1 MSTQSTSDFTA
12 KDHSFSMPP
21 SKSYVIVSIIMSHVW
36 LGFLY
41 FPISQALTL
50 PLGQK
55 IISLI
60 LTTAFALAYVAA
72 FSLSWRKP
80 IMGERNFRYFDGRHR
95 LRKSDAV
102 AFAVLVLT
110 TLLQVAVLGP
120 LNSLAFLPFIA
131 AAAPFTLPQT
141 VGYIAGAL
149 TVLTSFLIPSFVP
162 NGQEYFGLAITTSA
176 VFMFVAGITFFIGS
190 SIESQRQAGTRAILE
205 ERERVA
211 RDVHDV
217 LGHTLTVIALKS
229 ELAGKLLERDPGRAH
244 AELREITHLAR
255 ESIEEVRQTV
265 AGLKVQSLSE
275 EITAASQALESAGI
289 DLQREGSAWKDLDS
303 IPAVNQAVFAW
314 VIREATTNIIRHS
327 AARRATIKLDR
338 SSLTITDNGVGIPP
352 DAAGHGLEGLKA
364 RVEQVGGTLSIVGKR
379 GVASTASTTGTASA
393 ANERQ
398 NALETG
404 TVVEVKL

>member
-1 MSTQSTSDFTA
+1 MNPKSFHDLTA
-12 KDHSFSMPP
+12 ESRGLASSP
-21 SKSYVIVSIIMSHVW
+21 SKPYIIVSTFMSLVW

-55 IISLI
+55 IISLV
-60 LTTAFALAYVAA
+60 LTATFALAYVTA
-72 FSLSWRKP
+72 FVLTWRKP

-102 AFAVLVLT
+102 AFAVIVT
-110 TLLQVAVLGP
+110 ITLLQVAVLGP
-120 LNSLAFLPFIA
+120 LASLAFLPFIA
-131 AAAPFTLPQT
+131 AAAPFTLPQAI
-141 VGYIAGAL
+141 GYIAGAL
-149 TVLTSFLIPSFVP
+149 TVLASFLIPSFVP
-162 NGQEYFGLAITTSA
+162 NGQEYFGFAITTSA

-229 ELAGKLLERDPGRAH
+229 ELAGKLLERDPGRAQ

-289 DLQREGSAWKDLDS
+289 DLRREGSAWSDLDS
-303 IPAVNQAVFAW
+303 IPAANQAVFAW
-314 VIREATTNIIRHS
+314 VIREATTNIIRHT

-338 SSLTITDNGVGIPP
+338 SSLTITDNGVGISPE
-352 DAAGHGLEGLKA
+352 AAGHGLEGLKA

-379 GVASTASTTGTASA
+379 GVASTESA
-393 ANERQ
+393 ANERR

-404 TVVEVKL
+404 TIVEVKL

>member
-1 MSTQSTSDFTA
+1 MNPKSFHDLTAESRGITS
-12 KDHSFSMPP
+12 SP
-21 SKSYVIVSIIMSHVW
+21 SKPYIIVSIIMSLVW

-50 PLGQK
+50 PLGSK
-55 IISLI
+55 IISLV
-60 LTTAFALAYVAA
+60 LTATFALAYVPA
-72 FSLSWRKP
+72 FILTWRTP

-190 SIESQRQAGTRAILE
+190 SIESQRQAGTQAILE

-289 DLQREGSAWKDLDS
+289 DLRREGSAWSDLDS
-303 IPAVNQAVFAW
+303 IPAANQAVFAW
-314 VIREATTNIIRHS
+314 VIREATTNIIRHT

-338 SSLTITDNGVGIPP
+338 SSLTITDNGVGISPE
-352 DAAGHGLEGLKA
+352 AAGHGLEGLKA

-379 GVASTASTTGTASA
+379 GVASTESA
-393 ANERQ
+393 ANERR

-404 TVVEVKL
+404 TIVEVKL

>member
-21 SKSYVIVSIIMSHVW
+21 SKSYVIVGIIMSLVW

-41 FPISQALTL
+41 FPIGQALTL

-55 IISLI
+55 IISLV
-60 LTTAFALAYVAA
+60 LTTVFALAYVTA
-72 FSLSWRKP
+72 FVLTWRKP

-102 AFAVLVLT
+102 AFAVIVT
-110 TLLQVAVLGP
+110 ITLLQVAVLGP
-120 LNSLAFLPFIA
+120 LDSLAFLPFIA
-131 AAAPFTLPQT
+131 AAAPFVLPQ
-141 VGYIAGAL
+141 VAGYIAGAL
-149 TVLTSFLIPSFVP
+149 TVLVSFLIPSFVP

-176 VFMFVAGITFFIGS
+176 VFMFVSGITFYIGS
-190 SIESQRQAGTRAILE
+190 NIESQRQVGIQAILE

-289 DLQREGSAWKDLDS
+289 DLRGEGSAWKDLDS
-303 IPAVNQAVFAW
+303 IPAVNQAIFAW
-314 VIREATTNIIRHS
+314 VIRETTTNIIRHAGAS
-327 AARRATIKLDR
+327 RVTIKLDW
-338 SSLTITDNGVGIPP
+338 SSLTITDNGVGISP
-352 DAAGHGLEGLKA
+352 DATGHGLEGLKT
-364 RVEQVGGTLSIVGKR
+364 RVKQVGGTLSIVGKR
-379 GVASTASTTGTASA
+379 GVASAASAESEPQNIPNTGTI
-393 ANERQ
+393 
-398 NALETG
+398 
-404 TVVEVKL
+404 VEVKL

>member
-1 MSTQSTSDFTA
+1 MNPKSFHDLTA
-12 KDHSFSMPP
+12 ESRGLASSP
-21 SKSYVIVSIIMSHVW
+21 SKPYIIVSTFMSLVW

-55 IISLI
+55 IISLV
-60 LTTAFALAYVAA
+60 LTATFALAYVTA
-72 FSLSWRKP
+72 FVLTWRKP

-102 AFAVLVLT
+102 AFAVLVMT

-131 AAAPFTLPQT
+131 AAAPFTLPQAI
-141 VGYIAGAL
+141 GYIAGAL
-149 TVLTSFLIPSFVP
+149 TVLASFLIPSFVP
-162 NGQEYFGLAITTSA
+162 NGQEYFGFAITTSA
-176 VFMFVAGITFFIGS
+176 VFMFVAGMTFFIGS
-190 SIESQRQAGTRAILE
+190 SIESQRQAGTQAILE

-217 LGHTLTVIALKS
+217 LGRTLTVIALKS

-265 AGLKVQSLSE
+265 AGLKVQSLFE

-289 DLQREGSAWKDLDS
+289 DLQREGNAWKDLDS
-303 IPAVNQAVFAW
+303 IPAVNQAIFAW
-314 VIREATTNIIRHS
+314 VIREATTNIIRHA

-338 SSLTITDNGVGIPP
+338 SSLTITDNGVGISPE
-352 DAAGHGLEGLKA
+352 AAGHGLEGLKA

-379 GVASTASTTGTASA
+379 GVASTESA
-393 ANERQ
+393 ANERR
-398 NALETG
+398 NALENG
-404 TVVEVKL
+404 TIVEVKL

>member
-1 MSTQSTSDFTA
+1 MNPKSFHDLTAESRGITS
-12 KDHSFSMPP
+12 SP
-21 SKSYVIVSIIMSHVW
+21 SKPYIIVSIIMSLVW

-50 PLGQK
+50 PLGSK
-55 IISLI
+55 IISLV
-60 LTTAFALAYVAA
+60 LTATFALAYVTA
-72 FSLSWRKP
+72 FILTWRKP

-229 ELAGKLLERDPGRAH
+229 ELAGKLLERDPGRAQ

-289 DLQREGSAWKDLDS
+289 DLRREGSAWSDLDS
-303 IPAVNQAVFAW
+303 IPAANQAVFAW
-314 VIREATTNIIRHS
+314 VIREATTNIIRHT

-338 SSLTITDNGVGIPP
+338 SSLTITDNGVGISPE
-352 DAAGHGLEGLKA
+352 AAGHGLEGLKA

-379 GVASTASTTGTASA
+379 GVASTESA
-393 ANERQ
+393 ANERR

-404 TVVEVKL
+404 TIVEVKL

>member
-1 MSTQSTSDFTA
+1 MNPKSFHDLTAESSGITS
-12 KDHSFSMPP
+12 SP
-21 SKSYVIVSIIMSHVW
+21 SKPYIIVSIIMSLVW

-50 PLGQK
+50 PLGSK
-55 IISLI
+55 IISLV
-60 LTTAFALAYVAA
+60 LTATFALAYVTA
-72 FSLSWRKP
+72 FILTWRKP

-229 ELAGKLLERDPGRAH
+229 ELAGKLLERDPGRAQ

-289 DLQREGSAWKDLDS
+289 DLRREGSAWSDLDS
-303 IPAVNQAVFAW
+303 IPAANQAVFAW
-314 VIREATTNIIRHS
+314 VIREATTNIIRHT

-338 SSLTITDNGVGIPP
+338 NSLTITDNGVGISPE
-352 DAAGHGLEGLKA
+352 AAGHGLEGLKA

-379 GVASTASTTGTASA
+379 GVASTESA
-393 ANERQ
+393 ANERR

-404 TVVEVKL
+404 TIVEVKL

>member
-1 MSTQSTSDFTA
+1 MNPKSFHDLTA
-12 KDHSFSMPP
+12 ESRGLASSP
-21 SKSYVIVSIIMSHVW
+21 SKPYIIVSTFMSLVW

-55 IISLI
+55 IISLV
-60 LTTAFALAYVAA
+60 LTATFALAYVTA
-72 FSLSWRKP
+72 FVLTWRKP

-102 AFAVLVLT
+102 AFAVIVT
-110 TLLQVAVLGP
+110 ITLLQVAVLGP
-120 LNSLAFLPFIA
+120 LASLAFLPFIA
-131 AAAPFTLPQT
+131 AAAPFTLPQAI
-141 VGYIAGAL
+141 GYIAGAL
-149 TVLTSFLIPSFVP
+149 TVLASFLIPSFVP
-162 NGQEYFGLAITTSA
+162 NGQEYFGFAITTSA
-176 VFMFVAGITFFIGS
+176 VFMFVAGMTFFIGS
-190 SIESQRQAGTRAILE
+190 SIESQRQAGTQAILE

-217 LGHTLTVIALKS
+217 LGRTLTVIALKS

-265 AGLKVQSLSE
+265 AGLKVQSLFE

-289 DLQREGSAWKDLDS
+289 DLQREGSAWSDLDS
-303 IPAVNQAVFAW
+303 IPAVNQAIFAW
-314 VIREATTNIIRHS
+314 VIREATTNIICHA

-338 SSLTITDNGVGIPP
+338 SSLTITDNGVGISPE
-352 DAAGHGLEGLKA
+352 AAGHGLEGLKA

-379 GVASTASTTGTASA
+379 GVASTESA
-393 ANERQ
+393 ANERR

-404 TVVEVKL
+404 TIVEVKL

>member
-1 MSTQSTSDFTA
+1 MNPKSSHALTAESRSITS
-12 KDHSFSMPP
+12 SP
-21 SKSYVIVSIIMSHVW
+21 SKSYIFAGTFMSLVW

-50 PLGQK
+50 PLGSK
-55 IISLI
+55 IISLV
-60 LTTAFALAYVAA
+60 LTATFALAYVIS
-72 FSLSWRKP
+72 FILSWRKP

-95 LRKSDAV
+95 LRKSDAI
-102 AFAVLVLT
+102 AFAVLVMT

-120 LNSLAFLPFIA
+120 LDSLAFLPFIA
-131 AAAPFTLPQT
+131 AAAPFTLPQA

-149 TVLTSFLIPSFVP
+149 TVLASFLIPGFVP
-162 NGQEYFGLAITTSA
+162 NGQEYFGLTITTSA

-190 SIESQRQAGTRAILE
+190 SIESQRQAGTQAILE

-229 ELAGKLLERDPGRAH
+229 ELAGKLLERDPERAQT
-244 AELREITHLAR
+244 ELREITHLAR

-265 AGLKVQSLSE
+265 AGLKVQSLFE

-289 DLQREGSAWKDLDS
+289 GLQREGSAWPDLDS
-303 IPAVNQAVFAW
+303 IPAVNQAIFAW
-314 VIREATTNIIRHS
+314 VIREATTNIIRH
-327 AARRATIKLDR
+327 AAASQATIKLDR
-338 SSLTITDNGVGIPP
+338 SNLTITDNGVGIPP
-352 DAAGHGLEGLKA
+352 DATGHGLEGLKA

-379 GVASTASTTGTASA
+379 GLASTAGAT
-393 ANERQ
+393 EPQ
-398 NALETG
+398 NIPETG

>member
-1 MSTQSTSDFTA
+1 MNPKSSHDLTAESRGLTS
-12 KDHSFSMPP
+12 SP
-21 SKSYVIVSIIMSHVW
+21 SKSYIFAGTFMSLVW

-41 FPISQALTL
+41 FPISRALTL
-50 PLGQK
+50 PLGPK

-60 LTTAFALAYVAA
+60 LTATFALAYVTA

-102 AFAVLVLT
+102 AFAVIVTT

-120 LNSLAFLPFIA
+120 LASLSFLPFIA
-131 AAAPFTLPQT
+131 AAAPFTLPQAI
-141 VGYIAGAL
+141 GYIAGAL
-149 TVLTSFLIPSFVP
+149 TVLVSFLIPSFVP

-176 VFMFVAGITFFIGS
+176 VFMFVAGITFYIGS
-190 SIESQRQAGTRAILE
+190 NIESQRQVGIQAILE

-229 ELAGKLLERDPGRAH
+229 ELAGKLLERDPGRAQ

-265 AGLKVQSLSE
+265 AGLKVQSLFE

-327 AARRATIKLDR
+327 AARRVTIKLDR
-338 SSLTITDNGVGIPP
+338 SSLTITDNGVGISPE
-352 DAAGHGLEGLKA
+352 AAGHGLEGLKA

-379 GVASTASTTGTASA
+379 GVASTASAES
-393 ANERQ
+393 ERQ

>member
-1 MSTQSTSDFTA
+1 MNPKSFHGLTA
-12 KDHSFSMPP
+12 ESRGLASSP
-21 SKSYVIVSIIMSHVW
+21 SKPYIIVSTFMSLVW

-41 FPISQALTL
+41 FPISRALTL
-50 PLGQK
+50 PLGPK
-55 IISLI
+55 IISLV
-60 LTTAFALAYVAA
+60 LTATFALAYIMA
-72 FSLSWRKP
+72 FILTWRKP
-80 IMGERNFRYFDGRHR
+80 IVGERNFRYFDGRHS
-95 LRKSDAV
+95 LYKGNAV
-102 AFAVLVLT
+102 AFAVIVMI

-120 LNSLAFLPFIA
+120 LDSLALLPFIA
-131 AAAPFTLPQT
+131 AAAPFTLPQA

-149 TVLTSFLIPSFVP
+149 TVLVSFLIPSFVP

-176 VFMFVAGITFFIGS
+176 VFMFVAGMTFFIGS
-190 SIESQRQAGTRAILE
+190 SIESQRQAGTQAILE

-229 ELAGKLLERDPGRAH
+229 ELAGKLLERDPGRAQT
-244 AELREITHLAR
+244 ELREITHLAR

-289 DLQREGSAWKDLDS
+289 GLQREGSAWPDLDS

-314 VIREATTNIIRHS
+314 VIREATTNIIRH
-327 AARRATIKLDR
+327 AAASQATIKLDR
-338 SSLTITDNGVGIPP
+338 SNLTITDNGVGIPP

-364 RVEQVGGTLSIVGKR
+364 RVEQVGGILSIVGKR
-379 GVASTASTTGTASA
+379 GLASTAGAT
-393 ANERQ
+393 EPQ
-398 NALETG
+398 NIPETG

>member
-1 MSTQSTSDFTA
+1 MNPKSFHDLTAESRGITS
-12 KDHSFSMPP
+12 SP
-21 SKSYVIVSIIMSHVW
+21 SKPYIIVSIIMSLVW

-50 PLGQK
+50 PLGSK
-55 IISLI
+55 IISLV
-60 LTTAFALAYVAA
+60 LTATFALAYVTA
-72 FSLSWRKP
+72 FILTWRKP

-102 AFAVLVLT
+102 AFAVVVLT

-289 DLQREGSAWKDLDS
+289 DLRREGSAWSDLDS
-303 IPAVNQAVFAW
+303 IPAANQAVFAW
-314 VIREATTNIIRHS
+314 VIREATTNIIRHT

-338 SSLTITDNGVGIPP
+338 SSLTITDNGVGISPE
-352 DAAGHGLEGLKA
+352 AAGHGLEGLKA

-379 GVASTASTTGTASA
+379 GVASTESA
-393 ANERQ
+393 ANERR

-404 TVVEVKL
+404 TIVEVKL

>member
-1 MSTQSTSDFTA
+1 MNPKSSPALTADGRSLTSSPSNSYIFAGTFMSL
-12 KDHSFSMPP
+12 
-21 SKSYVIVSIIMSHVW
+21 VW

-50 PLGQK
+50 PLGSK
-55 IISLI
+55 IISLV
-60 LTTAFALAYVAA
+60 LTATFALAYVAA

-95 LRKSDAV
+95 LRKSDAI
-102 AFAVLVLT
+102 AFAVLVMT

-120 LNSLAFLPFIA
+120 LDSLAFLPFIA
-131 AAAPFTLPQT
+131 AAAPFTLPQA

-149 TVLTSFLIPSFVP
+149 TVLASFLIPGFVP
-162 NGQEYFGLAITTSA
+162 NGQEYFGLTITTSA

-190 SIESQRQAGTRAILE
+190 SIESQRQAGTQAILE

-229 ELAGKLLERDPGRAH
+229 ELAGKLLERDPERAQT
-244 AELREITHLAR
+244 ELREITNLAR

-265 AGLKVQSLSE
+265 AGLKVQSLFE
-275 EITAASQALESAGI
+275 EITATSQALESAGI
-289 DLQREGSAWKDLDS
+289 DLQREGSAWSNLDS
-303 IPAVNQAVFAW
+303 IPAVNQAIFAW
-314 VIREATTNIIRHS
+314 VIREVTTNIIRH
-327 AARRATIKLDR
+327 AAAHQVTIEMNR

-379 GVASTASTTGTASA
+379 EVTSAASA
-393 ANERQ
+393 ESERQ
-398 NALETG
+398 NIPETG

>member
-41 FPISQALTL
+41 FPIGQALTL
-50 PLGQK
+50 PLGPK

-102 AFAVLVLT
+102 AFAVIVT
-110 TLLQVAVLGP
+110 ITLLQVAVLGP
-120 LNSLAFLPFIA
+120 LDSLAFLPFIA
-131 AAAPFTLPQT
+131 AAAPFVLPQ
-141 VGYIAGAL
+141 VAGYIAGAL
-149 TVLTSFLIPSFVP
+149 TVLASFLIPSFVP
-162 NGQEYFGLAITTSA
+162 NSQEYFGLAITTSA
-176 VFMFVAGITFFIGS
+176 VFMFVAGITFYIGS
-190 SIESQRQAGTRAILE
+190 NIESQRQVGIQAILE

-229 ELAGKLLERDPGRAH
+229 ELAGKLLERDPGRAQ

-265 AGLKVQSLSE
+265 AGLKVQSLFE
-275 EITAASQALESAGI
+275 EIAAASQALESASI
-289 DLQREGSAWKDLDS
+289 DLQREGSAWPDLDS
-303 IPAVNQAVFAW
+303 IPTVNQAIFAW

-338 SSLTITDNGVGIPP
+338 SSLTITDNGVGISPE
-352 DAAGHGLEGLKA
+352 AAGHGLEGLKT
-364 RVEQVGGTLSIVGKR
+364 RVKQVGGTLSIVGKR
-379 GVASTASTTGTASA
+379 GVASAASA
-393 ANERQ
+393 ESERQ
-398 NALETG
+398 NVPETG

>member
-1 MSTQSTSDFTA
+1 MNPKSFHALTA
-12 KDHSFSMPP
+12 ESRGLASSP
-21 SKSYVIVSIIMSHVW
+21 SKPYIIVGTFMSLVW

-50 PLGQK
+50 PLGPRVA
-55 IISLI
+55 SLI
-60 LTTAFALAYVAA
+60 LTAAFALAYVTA
-72 FSLSWRKP
+72 FVLTWRKP
-80 IMGERNFRYFDGRHR
+80 VMGERNFRYFDGRHR
-95 LRKSDAV
+95 LRKSDAA
-102 AFAVLVLT
+102 AFAVIVMI
-110 TLLQVAVLGP
+110 TLLQMAVLGP
-120 LNSLAFLPFIA
+120 LASLAFLPFIA
-131 AAAPFTLPQT
+131 AAAPFTLPQAI
-141 VGYIAGAL
+141 GYIAGAL
-149 TVLTSFLIPSFVP
+149 TVLVSFLIPSFVP

-176 VFMFVAGITFFIGS
+176 VFMFVSGITFYIGS
-190 SIESQRQAGTRAILE
+190 NIESQRQVGIQAILE

-229 ELAGKLLERDPGRAH
+229 ELAGKLLERDPGRAQ

-265 AGLKVQSLSE
+265 AGLKVQSLFE

-289 DLQREGSAWKDLDS
+289 DLQREGTAWSDLDS
-303 IPAVNQAVFAW
+303 IPAVNQAIFAW
-314 VIREATTNIIRHS
+314 VIREATTNIIRHA

-338 SSLTITDNGVGIPP
+338 SSLTITDNGVGISPE
-352 DAAGHGLEGLKA
+352 AAGHGLEGLKA

-379 GVASTASTTGTASA
+379 GVASTESA
-393 ANERQ
+393 ANEQQ

-404 TVVEVKL
+404 TIVEVKL

>member
-1 MSTQSTSDFTA
+1 MNPKSSHDLTAESRGLTS
-12 KDHSFSMPP
+12 SP
-21 SKSYVIVSIIMSHVW
+21 SKSYIFAGTFMSLVW

-41 FPISQALTL
+41 FPISRALTL
-50 PLGQK
+50 PLGPK

-60 LTTAFALAYVAA
+60 LTATFALAYVTA

-80 IMGERNFRYFDGRHR
+80 IMGERNFRYFNGRHR

-102 AFAVLVLT
+102 AFAVIVT
-110 TLLQVAVLGP
+110 ITLLQVAVLGP
-120 LNSLAFLPFIA
+120 LASLSFLPFIA
-131 AAAPFTLPQT
+131 AAAPFTLPQAI
-141 VGYIAGAL
+141 GYIAGAL
-149 TVLTSFLIPSFVP
+149 TVLVSFLIPSFVP

-176 VFMFVAGITFFIGS
+176 VFMFVAGITFYIGS
-190 SIESQRQAGTRAILE
+190 NIESQRQVGIQAILE

-229 ELAGKLLERDPGRAH
+229 ELAGKLLERDPGRTQ

-265 AGLKVQSLSE
+265 AGLKVQSLFE
-275 EITAASQALESAGI
+275 EIAAASQALESAGI
-289 DLQREGSAWKDLDS
+289 GLQREGSAWPDLDS
-303 IPAVNQAVFAW
+303 IPAVNQAIFAW
-314 VIREATTNIIRHS
+314 VIREATTNIIRH
-327 AARRATIKLDR
+327 AAASQATIKLDR
-338 SSLTITDNGVGIPP
+338 SNLTITDNGVGIPP

-364 RVEQVGGTLSIVGKR
+364 RVEQVGGILSIVGKR
-379 GVASTASTTGTASA
+379 GLASTAGAT
-393 ANERQ
+393 EPQ
-398 NALETG
+398 NIPETG

>member
-1 MSTQSTSDFTA
+1 MNPKSFHDLTA
-12 KDHSFSMPP
+12 ESRGLASSP
-21 SKSYVIVSIIMSHVW
+21 SKPYIIVSTFMSLVW

-41 FPISQALTL
+41 FPISRALTL
-50 PLGQK
+50 PLGPK
-55 IISLI
+55 IISLV
-60 LTTAFALAYVAA
+60 LTATFALAYIMA
-72 FSLSWRKP
+72 FILTWRKP
-80 IMGERNFRYFDGRHR
+80 IVGERNFRYFDGRHS
-95 LRKSDAV
+95 LYKGNAV
-102 AFAVLVLT
+102 AFAVIVMI

-120 LNSLAFLPFIA
+120 LDSLALLPFIA
-131 AAAPFTLPQT
+131 AAAPFTLPQA

-149 TVLTSFLIPSFVP
+149 TVLVSFLIPSFVP

-176 VFMFVAGITFFIGS
+176 VFMFVAGMTFFIGS
-190 SIESQRQAGTRAILE
+190 SIESQRQAGTQAILE

-229 ELAGKLLERDPGRAH
+229 ELAGKLLERDPGRAQT
-244 AELREITHLAR
+244 ELREITHLAR

-289 DLQREGSAWKDLDS
+289 GLQREGSAWPDLDS

-327 AARRATIKLDR
+327 AARQATIKLDR
-338 SSLTITDNGVGIPP
+338 SNLTITDNGVGIPP

-364 RVEQVGGTLSIVGKR
+364 RVEQVGGILSIVGKR
-379 GVASTASTTGTASA
+379 GLASTAGAT
-393 ANERQ
+393 EPQ
-398 NALETG
+398 NIPETG

>member
-1 MSTQSTSDFTA
+1 MNPKSFHDLTAESRGITS
-12 KDHSFSMPP
+12 SP
-21 SKSYVIVSIIMSHVW
+21 SKPYIIVSIIMSLVW

-50 PLGQK
+50 PLGSK
-55 IISLI
+55 IISLV
-60 LTTAFALAYVAA
+60 LTATFALAYVTA
-72 FSLSWRKP
+72 FILTWRKP

-102 AFAVLVLT
+102 AFAVVVLT

-176 VFMFVAGITFFIGS
+176 VFLFVAGITFFIGS

-289 DLQREGSAWKDLDS
+289 DLRREGSAWSDLDS
-303 IPAVNQAVFAW
+303 IPAANQAVFAW
-314 VIREATTNIIRHS
+314 VIREATTNIIRHT

-338 SSLTITDNGVGIPP
+338 SSLTITDNGVGISPE
-352 DAAGHGLEGLKA
+352 AAGHGLEGLKA

-379 GVASTASTTGTASA
+379 GVASTESA
-393 ANERQ
+393 ANERR

>member
-1 MSTQSTSDFTA
+1 MNPKSFHDLTA
-12 KDHSFSMPP
+12 ESRGLASSP
-21 SKSYVIVSIIMSHVW
+21 SKPYIIVSTFMSLVW

-55 IISLI
+55 IISLV
-60 LTTAFALAYVAA
+60 LTATFALAYVTA
-72 FSLSWRKP
+72 FVLTWRKP

-102 AFAVLVLT
+102 AFAVIVT
-110 TLLQVAVLGP
+110 ITLLQVAVLGP
-120 LNSLAFLPFIA
+120 LASLAFLPFIA
-131 AAAPFTLPQT
+131 AAAPFTLPQAI
-141 VGYIAGAL
+141 GYIAGAL
-149 TVLTSFLIPSFVP
+149 TVLASFLIPSFVP
-162 NGQEYFGLAITTSA
+162 NGQEYFGFAITTSA
-176 VFMFVAGITFFIGS
+176 VFMFVAGMTFFIGS
-190 SIESQRQAGTRAILE
+190 SIESQRQAGTQAILE

-217 LGHTLTVIALKS
+217 LGRTLTVIALKS

-265 AGLKVQSLSE
+265 AGLKVQSLFE

-289 DLQREGSAWKDLDS
+289 DLQREGSAWSDLDS
-303 IPAVNQAVFAW
+303 IPAVNQAIFAW
-314 VIREATTNIIRHS
+314 VIREATTNIIRHA

-338 SSLTITDNGVGIPP
+338 SSLTITDNGVGISPE
-352 DAAGHGLEGLKA
+352 AAGHGLEGLKA

-379 GVASTASTTGTASA
+379 GVASTEKIGRAH
-393 ANERQ
+393 
-398 NALETG
+398 
-404 TVVEVKL
+404 V

>member
-1 MSTQSTSDFTA
+1 MNPKSSHDLTAESRGLTS
-12 KDHSFSMPP
+12 SP
-21 SKSYVIVSIIMSHVW
+21 SKSYIFAGTFMSLVW

-41 FPISQALTL
+41 FPISRALTL
-50 PLGQK
+50 PLGPK

-60 LTTAFALAYVAA
+60 LTATFALAYVTA

-190 SIESQRQAGTRAILE
+190 SIESQRQAGTQAILE

-289 DLQREGSAWKDLDS
+289 DLRREGSAWSDLDS
-303 IPAVNQAVFAW
+303 IPAANQAVFAW
-314 VIREATTNIIRHS
+314 VIREATTNIIRHT

-338 SSLTITDNGVGIPP
+338 SSLTITDNGVGISPE
-352 DAAGHGLEGLKA
+352 AAGHGLEGLKA

-379 GVASTASTTGTASA
+379 GVASTESA
-393 ANERQ
+393 ANERR

-404 TVVEVKL
+404 TIVEVKL

>member
-1 MSTQSTSDFTA
+1 MNPKSSHDLTAESRGLTS
-12 KDHSFSMPP
+12 SP
-21 SKSYVIVSIIMSHVW
+21 SKSYIFAGTFMSLVW

-41 FPISQALTL
+41 FPISRALTL
-50 PLGQK
+50 PLGPK

-60 LTTAFALAYVAA
+60 LTATFALAYVTA

-102 AFAVLVLT
+102 AFAVIVT
-110 TLLQVAVLGP
+110 ITLLQVAVLGP
-120 LNSLAFLPFIA
+120 LASLSFLPFIA
-131 AAAPFTLPQT
+131 AAAPFTLPQAI
-141 VGYIAGAL
+141 GYIAGAL
-149 TVLTSFLIPSFVP
+149 TVLVSFLIPSFVP

-176 VFMFVAGITFFIGS
+176 VFMFVAGITFYIGS
-190 SIESQRQAGTRAILE
+190 NIESQRQFGIQAILE

-229 ELAGKLLERDPGRAH
+229 ELAGKLLERDPGRTQ

-265 AGLKVQSLSE
+265 AGLKVQSLFE

-327 AARRATIKLDR
+327 AARRVTIKLDR
-338 SSLTITDNGVGIPP
+338 SSLTITDNGVGISPE
-352 DAAGHGLEGLKA
+352 AAGHGLEGLKA

-379 GVASTASTTGTASA
+379 GVASTASAES
-393 ANERQ
+393 ERQ

>member
-1 MSTQSTSDFTA
+1 MNPKSSHALTAESRGLTS
-12 KDHSFSMPP
+12 SP
-21 SKSYVIVSIIMSHVW
+21 SKPYIIVSTFMSLVW

-50 PLGQK
+50 PLGRK
-55 IISLI
+55 IISLV
-60 LTTAFALAYVAA
+60 LTTAFALAYVTA
-72 FSLSWRKP
+72 FFLTWRKP

-102 AFAVLVLT
+102 AFAVIVMI
-110 TLLQVAVLGP
+110 TLLLMAVLGP
-120 LNSLAFLPFIA
+120 LVSLTFLPFIA
-131 AAAPFTLPQT
+131 AAAPFTLPQA

-149 TVLTSFLIPSFVP
+149 TVLVSFLIPSFVP
-162 NGQEYFGLAITTSA
+162 NGQEYFGFAITTSA
-176 VFMFVAGITFFIGS
+176 VFMFVVGITFYIGY

-229 ELAGKLLERDPGRAH
+229 ELAGKLLERDPGRAQ

-265 AGLKVQSLSE
+265 AGLKVQSLFE

-289 DLQREGSAWKDLDS
+289 DLQREGNAWKDLDS
-303 IPAVNQAVFAW
+303 VPAVNQAVFAW
-314 VIREATTNIIRHS
+314 VIREATTNIIRHAGAS
-327 AARRATIKLDR
+327 RATIKLDR
-338 SSLTITDNGVGIPP
+338 SSLTITDNGVGISP
-352 DAAGHGLEGLKA
+352 DATGHGLEGLKT
-364 RVEQVGGTLSIVGKR
+364 RVKQVGGTLSIVGKR
-379 GVASTASTTGTASA
+379 GVASAASA
-393 ANERQ
+393 ASEGQ
-398 NALETG
+398 NALGTG
-404 TVVEVKL
+404 TIVEVKL

>member
-1 MSTQSTSDFTA
+1 MNPKSFPDLTAESRSITS
-12 KDHSFSMPP
+12 SP
-21 SKSYVIVSIIMSHVW
+21 SKSYIFAGTFMSLVW

-50 PLGQK
+50 PLGSK
-55 IISLI
+55 IISLV
-60 LTTAFALAYVAA
+60 LTATFALAYVIS
-72 FSLSWRKP
+72 FILSWRKP

-95 LRKSDAV
+95 LRKSDAI
-102 AFAVLVLT
+102 AFAVLVMT

-120 LNSLAFLPFIA
+120 LDSLAFLPFIA
-131 AAAPFTLPQT
+131 AAAPFTLPQA

-149 TVLTSFLIPSFVP
+149 TVLASFLIPGFVP
-162 NGQEYFGLAITTSA
+162 NGQEYFGLTITTSA

-190 SIESQRQAGTRAILE
+190 SIESQRQAGTQAILE

-229 ELAGKLLERDPGRAH
+229 ELAGKLLERDPERAQT
-244 AELREITHLAR
+244 ELREITNLAR

-265 AGLKVQSLSE
+265 AGLKVQSLFE
-275 EITAASQALESAGI
+275 EITATSQALESAGI
-289 DLQREGSAWKDLDS
+289 DLQREGSAWPDLDS
-303 IPAVNQAVFAW
+303 IPAVNQAIFAW
-314 VIREATTNIIRHS
+314 VIREATTNIIRHTGAS
-327 AARRATIKLDR
+327 RATIKLDR
-338 SSLTITDNGVGIPP
+338 SNLTITDNGVGIPP

-379 GVASTASTTGTASA
+379 EVTSAASA
-393 ANERQ
+393 ESEPQ
-398 NALETG
+398 NIPETG

>member
-1 MSTQSTSDFTA
+1 MNPKSSHDLTAESRGLTS
-12 KDHSFSMPP
+12 SP
-21 SKSYVIVSIIMSHVW
+21 SKSYIFAGTFMSLVW

-41 FPISQALTL
+41 FPISRALTL
-50 PLGQK
+50 PLGPK

-60 LTTAFALAYVAA
+60 LTATFALAYVTA

-102 AFAVLVLT
+102 AFAVIVTT

-120 LNSLAFLPFIA
+120 LASLSFLPFIA
-131 AAAPFTLPQT
+131 AAAPFTLPQAI
-141 VGYIAGAL
+141 GYIAGAL
-149 TVLTSFLIPSFVP
+149 TVLVSFLIPSFVP

-176 VFMFVAGITFFIGS
+176 VFMFVAGITFYIGS
-190 SIESQRQAGTRAILE
+190 NIESQRQVGIQAILE

-229 ELAGKLLERDPGRAH
+229 ELAGKLLERDPGRAQ

-265 AGLKVQSLSE
+265 AGLKVQSLFE

-327 AARRATIKLDR
+327 AARRVTIKLDR
-338 SSLTITDNGVGIPP
+338 SSLTITDNGVGISPE
-352 DAAGHGLEGLKA
+352 AAGHGLEGLKA
-364 RVEQVGGTLSIVGKR
+364 RVEQVGGTLSIVGNAGSR
-379 GVASTASTTGTASA
+379 APQVPES
-393 ANERQ
+393 ERQ

>member
-1 MSTQSTSDFTA
+1 MNPKSSPALTADGRSLTSSPSNSYIFTSTFMSL
-12 KDHSFSMPP
+12 
-21 SKSYVIVSIIMSHVW
+21 VW

-41 FPISQALTL
+41 FPISRALTL
-50 PLGQK
+50 PLGPK

-95 LRKSDAV
+95 LRKSDAI
-102 AFAVLVLT
+102 AFAVLVMT

-120 LNSLAFLPFIA
+120 LKSLTFLPFIA
-131 AAAPFTLPQT
+131 AAAPFTLPQAA
-141 VGYIAGAL
+141 GYIAGAL
-149 TVLTSFLIPSFVP
+149 TVLASFLIPRFVS
-162 NGQEYFGLAITTSA
+162 NGQEYFGLSISTSA

-190 SIESQRQAGTRAILE
+190 SIESQRQAGTQAILE

-289 DLQREGSAWKDLDS
+289 DLRREGSAWSDLDS
-303 IPAVNQAVFAW
+303 IPAANQAVFAW
-314 VIREATTNIIRHS
+314 VIREATTNIIRHT

-338 SSLTITDNGVGIPP
+338 SSLTITDNGVGISPE
-352 DAAGHGLEGLKA
+352 AAGHGLEGLKA

-379 GVASTASTTGTASA
+379 GVASTESA
-393 ANERQ
+393 ANERR

-404 TVVEVKL
+404 TIVEVKL

>member
-1 MSTQSTSDFTA
+1 MNPKSFHDLTAESRGITS
-12 KDHSFSMPP
+12 SP
-21 SKSYVIVSIIMSHVW
+21 SKPYIIVSIIMSLVW

-50 PLGQK
+50 PLGSK
-55 IISLI
+55 IISLV
-60 LTTAFALAYVAA
+60 LTATFALAYVTA
-72 FSLSWRKP
+72 FILTWRKP

-176 VFMFVAGITFFIGS
+176 VFMFVEGITFFIGS
-190 SIESQRQAGTRAILE
+190 SIESQRQAGTQAILE

-289 DLQREGSAWKDLDS
+289 DLRREGSAWSDLDS
-303 IPAVNQAVFAW
+303 IPAANQAVFAW
-314 VIREATTNIIRHS
+314 VIREATTNIIRHT

-338 SSLTITDNGVGIPP
+338 SSLTITDNGVGISPE
-352 DAAGHGLEGLKA
+352 AAGHGLEGLKA

-379 GVASTASTTGTASA
+379 GVASTESA
-393 ANERQ
+393 ANERR

-404 TVVEVKL
+404 TIVEVKL

>member
-1 MSTQSTSDFTA
+1 MNPKSFHDLTAESRGLTS
-12 KDHSFSMPP
+12 SP
-21 SKSYVIVSIIMSHVW
+21 SKPYIIVSTFMSLVW

-50 PLGQK
+50 PLGPK

-60 LTTAFALAYVAA
+60 LTAAFALAYVTA
-72 FSLSWRKP
+72 FVLTWRKP

-102 AFAVLVLT
+102 AFAVIVT
-110 TLLQVAVLGP
+110 ITLLQVAVLGP
-120 LNSLAFLPFIA
+120 LASLVFLPFIA
-131 AAAPFTLPQT
+131 AAAPFVLPQ
-141 VGYIAGAL
+141 VAGYIAGAL
-149 TVLTSFLIPSFVP
+149 TVLASFLIPSFVP
-162 NGQEYFGLAITTSA
+162 NGQEYFGFAITTSA
-176 VFMFVAGITFFIGS
+176 VFMFVAGMTFFIGS
-190 SIESQRQAGTRAILE
+190 SIESQRQVGTQAILE

-229 ELAGKLLERDPGRAH
+229 ELAGKLLERDPGRAQT
-244 AELREITHLAR
+244 ELREITHLTR

-289 DLQREGSAWKDLDS
+289 DLRREGSAWSDLDS
-303 IPAVNQAVFAW
+303 IPAVNQAIFAW

-327 AARRATIKLDR
+327 AARRVTIKLDR
-338 SSLTITDNGVGIPP
+338 SSLTITDNGVGISP
-352 DAAGHGLEGLKA
+352 DATGHGLEGLKT
-364 RVEQVGGTLSIVGKR
+364 RVKQVGGTLSIVGKR
-379 GVASTASTTGTASA
+379 GVASAASAESEPQNIPNTGTI
-393 ANERQ
+393 
-398 NALETG
+398 
-404 TVVEVKL
+404 VEVKL

>member
-1 MSTQSTSDFTA
+1 MNPKSSHALTTEGHSITS
-12 KDHSFSMPP
+12 SP
-21 SKSYVIVSIIMSHVW
+21 SKSYIFAGTFMSLAW

-41 FPISQALTL
+41 FPISRALTL
-50 PLGQK
+50 PLGPK

-60 LTTAFALAYVAA
+60 LTATFALAYVTA

-95 LRKSDAV
+95 LRKSDAI

-120 LNSLAFLPFIA
+120 LDSLAFLPFIA
-131 AAAPFTLPQT
+131 AAAPFTLPQAA
-141 VGYIAGAL
+141 GYIAGAL
-149 TVLTSFLIPSFVP
+149 TVLASFLIPSFVP

-176 VFMFVAGITFFIGS
+176 VFMFVAGITFYIGS
-190 SIESQRQAGTRAILE
+190 NIESQRQVGIQAILE
-205 ERERVA
+205 ERERVS

-229 ELAGKLLERDPGRAH
+229 ELAGKLLDRDPGSAQ

-265 AGLKVQSLSE
+265 TGLKVQSLFE

-289 DLQREGSAWKDLDS
+289 DLRREGSAWSDLYS
-303 IPAVNQAVFAW
+303 IPAVNQAIFAW

-327 AARRATIKLDR
+327 AARRVTIKLDR
-338 SSLTITDNGVGIPP
+338 SSLTITDNGVGISP

-364 RVEQVGGTLSIVGKR
+364 RVEQVGGTLNIVGKR
-379 GVASTASTTGTASA
+379 GVASTASAES
-393 ANERQ
+393 ERQ

>member
-1 MSTQSTSDFTA
+1 MNPKSFHDLTA
-12 KDHSFSMPP
+12 ESRGLASSP
-21 SKSYVIVSIIMSHVW
+21 SKPYIIVSTFMSLVW

-55 IISLI
+55 IISLV
-60 LTTAFALAYVAA
+60 LTATFALAYVTA
-72 FSLSWRKP
+72 FVLTWRKP

-190 SIESQRQAGTRAILE
+190 SIESQRQAGTQAILE

-289 DLQREGSAWKDLDS
+289 DLRREGSAWSDLDS
-303 IPAVNQAVFAW
+303 IPAANQAVFAW
-314 VIREATTNIIRHS
+314 VIREATTNIIRHT

-338 SSLTITDNGVGIPP
+338 SSLTITDNGVGISPE
-352 DAAGHGLEGLKA
+352 AAGHGLEGLKA

-379 GVASTASTTGTASA
+379 GVASTESA
-393 ANERQ
+393 ANERR

-404 TVVEVKL
+404 TIVEVKL

>member
-1 MSTQSTSDFTA
+1 MNPKSFHDLTA
-12 KDHSFSMPP
+12 ESRGLASSP
-21 SKSYVIVSIIMSHVW
+21 SKPYIIVSTFMSLVW

-41 FPISQALTL
+41 FPISRALTL
-50 PLGQK
+50 PLGPK
-55 IISLI
+55 ILSLV
-60 LTTAFALAYVAA
+60 LTATFALAYIMA
-72 FSLSWRKP
+72 FILTWRKP
-80 IMGERNFRYFDGRHR
+80 IVGERNFRYFDGRHS
-95 LRKSDAV
+95 LYKGNAV
-102 AFAVLVLT
+102 AFAVIVMI

-120 LNSLAFLPFIA
+120 LDSLALLPFIA
-131 AAAPFTLPQT
+131 AAAPFTLPQA

-149 TVLTSFLIPSFVP
+149 TVLVSFRIPSFVP

-176 VFMFVAGITFFIGS
+176 VFMFVAGMTFFIGS
-190 SIESQRQAGTRAILE
+190 SIESQRQAGTQAILE

-229 ELAGKLLERDPGRAH
+229 ELAGKLLERDPGRAQT
-244 AELREITHLAR
+244 ELREITHLAR

-289 DLQREGSAWKDLDS
+289 GLQREGSAWPDLDS

-314 VIREATTNIIRHS
+314 VIREATTNIIRH
-327 AARRATIKLDR
+327 AAASQATIKLDR
-338 SSLTITDNGVGIPP
+338 SNLTITDNGVGIPP

-364 RVEQVGGTLSIVGKR
+364 RVEQVGGILSIVGKR
-379 GVASTASTTGTASA
+379 GLASTAGAT
-393 ANERQ
+393 EPQ
-398 NALETG
+398 NIPETG

>member
-1 MSTQSTSDFTA
+1 MNPKSSHALTTEGRSITS
-12 KDHSFSMPP
+12 SP
-21 SKSYVIVSIIMSHVW
+21 SKSYIFAGTFMSLVW

-41 FPISQALTL
+41 FPISRALTL
-50 PLGQK
+50 PLGPK

-95 LRKSDAV
+95 LRKSDAI
-102 AFAVLVLT
+102 AFAVLVMT

-120 LNSLAFLPFIA
+120 LKSLTFLPFIA
-131 AAAPFTLPQT
+131 AAAHFTLPQAA
-141 VGYIAGAL
+141 GYIAGAL
-149 TVLTSFLIPSFVP
+149 TVLASFLIPRFVP
-162 NGQEYFGLAITTSA
+162 NGQEYFGLSISTSA

-229 ELAGKLLERDPGRAH
+229 ELAGKLLERDPGRTQ

-265 AGLKVQSLSE
+265 AGLKAQSLFE

-289 DLQREGSAWKDLDS
+289 DLQREGNAWSDLDS

-314 VIREATTNIIRHS
+314 VIREATTNIIRHA

-338 SSLTITDNGVGIPP
+338 SSLTITDNGVGISPE
-352 DAAGHGLEGLKA
+352 AAGHGLEGLKA

-379 GVASTASTTGTASA
+379 GVASTASAES
-393 ANERQ
+393 ERQ

>member
-1 MSTQSTSDFTA
+1 MNPKSFHDLTAESRGITS
-12 KDHSFSMPP
+12 SP
-21 SKSYVIVSIIMSHVW
+21 SKPYIIVSIIMSLVW

-50 PLGQK
+50 PLGSK
-55 IISLI
+55 IISLV
-60 LTTAFALAYVAA
+60 LTATFALAYVTA
-72 FSLSWRKP
+72 FILTWRKP

-176 VFMFVAGITFFIGS
+176 VFIFVAGITFFIGS
-190 SIESQRQAGTRAILE
+190 SIESQRQAGTQAILE

-289 DLQREGSAWKDLDS
+289 DLRREGSAWSDLDS
-303 IPAVNQAVFAW
+303 IPAANQAVFAW
-314 VIREATTNIIRHS
+314 VIREATTNIIRHT

-338 SSLTITDNGVGIPP
+338 SSLTITDNGVGISPE
-352 DAAGHGLEGLKA
+352 AAGHGLEGLKA

-379 GVASTASTTGTASA
+379 GVASTESA
-393 ANERQ
+393 ANERR

-404 TVVEVKL
+404 TIVEVKL

>member
-1 MSTQSTSDFTA
+1 MNPKSSHDLTAESRGLTS
-12 KDHSFSMPP
+12 SS
-21 SKSYVIVSIIMSHVW
+21 SKSYIFAGTFMSLVW

-41 FPISQALTL
+41 FPISRALTL
-50 PLGQK
+50 PLGPK

-60 LTTAFALAYVAA
+60 LTATFALAYVTA

-102 AFAVLVLT
+102 AFAVIVTT

-120 LNSLAFLPFIA
+120 LASLSFLPFIA
-131 AAAPFTLPQT
+131 AAAPFTLPQAI
-141 VGYIAGAL
+141 GYIAGAL
-149 TVLTSFLIPSFVP
+149 TVLVSFLIPSFVP

-176 VFMFVAGITFFIGS
+176 VFMFVAGITFYIGS
-190 SIESQRQAGTRAILE
+190 NIESQRQVGIQAILE

-229 ELAGKLLERDPGRAH
+229 ELAGKLLERDPGRAQ

-265 AGLKVQSLSE
+265 AGLKVQSLFE

-327 AARRATIKLDR
+327 AARRVTIKLDR
-338 SSLTITDNGVGIPP
+338 SSLTITDNGVGISPE
-352 DAAGHGLEGLKA
+352 AAGHGLEGLKA

-379 GVASTASTTGTASA
+379 GVASTASAES
-393 ANERQ
+393 ERQ

>member
-1 MSTQSTSDFTA
+1 MNPKSSHDLTAESRGLTS
-12 KDHSFSMPP
+12 SP
-21 SKSYVIVSIIMSHVW
+21 SKSYIFAGTFMSLVW

-41 FPISQALTL
+41 FPISRALTL
-50 PLGQK
+50 PLGPK

-60 LTTAFALAYVAA
+60 LTATFALAYVTA

-149 TVLTSFLIPSFVP
+149 TVLTSFLIPSFVS

-229 ELAGKLLERDPGRAH
+229 ELAGKLLERDPGHAQ
-244 AELREITHLAR
+244 AELHEITHLAR

-265 AGLKVQSLSE
+265 AGLKVQSLLE

-289 DLQREGSAWKDLDS
+289 DLRREGSAWKDLDS

-327 AARRATIKLDR
+327 AARRVTIKLDR
-338 SSLTITDNGVGIPP
+338 SSLTITDNGVGISP

-379 GVASTASTTGTASA
+379 GVASTESA
-393 ANERQ
+393 ANERR

-404 TVVEVKL
+404 TIVEVKL

>member
-1 MSTQSTSDFTA
+1 MNPKSFHDLTA
-12 KDHSFSMPP
+12 ESRGLASSP
-21 SKSYVIVSIIMSHVW
+21 SKPYIIVSTFMSLVW

-55 IISLI
+55 IISLV
-60 LTTAFALAYVAA
+60 LTATFALAYVTA
-72 FSLSWRKP
+72 FVLTWRKP

-102 AFAVLVLT
+102 AFAVIVT
-110 TLLQVAVLGP
+110 ITLLQVAVLGP
-120 LNSLAFLPFIA
+120 LASLAFLPFIA
-131 AAAPFTLPQT
+131 AAAPFTLPQAI
-141 VGYIAGAL
+141 GYIAGAL
-149 TVLTSFLIPSFVP
+149 TVLASFLIPSFVP
-162 NGQEYFGLAITTSA
+162 NGQEYFGFAITTSA
-176 VFMFVAGITFFIGS
+176 VFMFVAGMTFFIGS
-190 SIESQRQAGTRAILE
+190 SIESQRQAGTQAILE

-265 AGLKVQSLSE
+265 AGLKVQSLFE

-289 DLQREGSAWKDLDS
+289 DLQREGSAWSDLDS
-303 IPAVNQAVFAW
+303 IPAVNQAIFAW
-314 VIREATTNIIRHS
+314 VIREATTNIIRHA

-338 SSLTITDNGVGIPP
+338 SSLTITDNGVGISPE
-352 DAAGHGLEGLKA
+352 AAGHGLEGLKA

-379 GVASTASTTGTASA
+379 GVASTESA
-393 ANERQ
+393 ANERR

-404 TVVEVKL
+404 TIVEVKL

>member
-1 MSTQSTSDFTA
+1 MNPKSFHDLTA
-12 KDHSFSMPP
+12 ESRDLASSP
-21 SKSYVIVSIIMSHVW
+21 SKPDMIVGTFMSLVW

-50 PLGQK
+50 PLGSRVA
-55 IISLI
+55 SLI
-60 LTTAFALAYVAA
+60 LTATFALAYVTA
-72 FSLSWRKP
+72 FILAWRKP

-102 AFAVLVLT
+102 AFAVIVT
-110 TLLQVAVLGP
+110 ITLLQMAVLGP
-120 LNSLAFLPFIA
+120 LASLAFLPFIA
-131 AAAPFTLPQT
+131 AAAPFTLPQAA
-141 VGYIAGAL
+141 GYIAGAL
-149 TVLTSFLIPSFVP
+149 TVLASFLIPSFVP
-162 NGQEYFGLAITTSA
+162 NGQEYFGFAITTSA
-176 VFMFVAGITFFIGS
+176 VFMFVAGTTFFIGS
-190 SIESQRQAGTRAILE
+190 SIESQRQVGTQAILE

-229 ELAGKLLERDPGRAH
+229 ELAGKLLERDPGRAQ

-265 AGLKVQSLSE
+265 AGLKVQSLFE

-289 DLQREGSAWKDLDS
+289 DLQREGNAWKDLDS

-314 VIREATTNIIRHS
+314 VIREATTNIIRHA

-338 SSLTITDNGVGIPP
+338 SSLTITDNGVGISPE
-352 DAAGHGLEGLKA
+352 AAGHGLEGLKA

-379 GVASTASTTGTASA
+379 GVASTESA

>member
-1 MSTQSTSDFTA
+1 MNPKSFHDLTA
-12 KDHSFSMPP
+12 ESRGLASSP
-21 SKSYVIVSIIMSHVW
+21 SKPYIIVSTFMSLVW

-55 IISLI
+55 IISLV
-60 LTTAFALAYVAA
+60 LTATFALAYVTA
-72 FSLSWRKP
+72 FVLTWRKP

-102 AFAVLVLT
+102 AFAVIVT
-110 TLLQVAVLGP
+110 ITLLQVAVLGP
-120 LNSLAFLPFIA
+120 LASLAFLPFIA
-131 AAAPFTLPQT
+131 AAAPFTLPQAI
-141 VGYIAGAL
+141 GYVAGAL
-149 TVLTSFLIPSFVP
+149 TVLASFLIPSFVP
-162 NGQEYFGLAITTSA
+162 NGQEYFGFAITTSA
-176 VFMFVAGITFFIGS
+176 VFMFVAGMTFFIGS
-190 SIESQRQAGTRAILE
+190 SIESQRQAGTQAILE

-217 LGHTLTVIALKS
+217 LGRTLTVIALKS

-265 AGLKVQSLSE
+265 AGLKVQSLFE

-289 DLQREGSAWKDLDS
+289 DLQREGSAWSDLDS
-303 IPAVNQAVFAW
+303 IPAVNQAIFAW
-314 VIREATTNIIRHS
+314 VIREATTNIIRHA

-338 SSLTITDNGVGIPP
+338 SSLTITDNGVGISPE
-352 DAAGHGLEGLKA
+352 AAGHGLEGLKA

-379 GVASTASTTGTASA
+379 GVASTESA
-393 ANERQ
+393 ANERR

-404 TVVEVKL
+404 TIVEVKL